1 MKMFIPAIVLSLSAS
16 AALAEGTMN
25 QNQNNQNQNQHN
37 QGQTVKKAD
46 DQAMTTQR
54 ATDITRMIREKIVA
68 DDSLSV
74 KAHNIQIITD
84 SNKRVILKGNVSSAD
99 EKAKVERIAKG
110 VAGDTQVINN
120 TVVTK

>member
-1 MKMFIPAIVLSLSAS
+1 MKMIVSLIVLSLSAS
-16 AALAEGTMN
+16 AALAGTT
-25 QNQNNQNQNQHN
+25 N
-37 QGQTVKKAD
+37 QGHSVGKAD

-68 DDSLSV
+68 DDSLSM

-84 SNKRVILKGNVSSAD
+84 NNKRVILKGNVSSAD
-99 EKAKVERIAKG
+99 EKAKVERIAKS
-110 VAGDTQVINN
+110 VAGDTQVINK

>member
-1 MKMFIPAIVLSLSAS
+1 MIVSIIILSLSAS
-16 AALAEGTMN
+16 AALAEGTGY
-25 QNQNNQNQNQHN
+25 
-37 QGQTVKKAD
+37 QGQTVRKAD

-54 ATDITRMIREKIVA
+54 ATDLTRMIREKIVA

-84 SNKRVILKGNVSSAD
+84 NNRRVILKGNVNSAS
-99 EKAKVERIAKG
+99 EKAKVESIAKS

-120 TVVTK
+120 TVITK

>member
-1 MKMFIPAIVLSLSAS
+1 MKMIMSLIVLSLSAS

-25 QNQNNQNQNQHN
+25 Q
-37 QGQTVKKAD
+37 GQSVKKAD

-68 DDSLSV
+68 DDSLSM

-84 SNKRVILKGNVSSAD
+84 NNKRVILKGNVTSAD
-99 EKAKVERIAKG
+99 EKAKVERIAKS

-120 TVVTK
+120 TVITK